1 MTVKHLIRVL
11 SNMDKDKVVVMTDPD
26 GIGWGNIEKVIE
38 EGSVVKIMEDDGGP
52 FQD

>member
-1 MTVKHLIRVL
+1 MTVEHLIKVL
-11 SNMDKDKVVVMTDPD
+11 SNMDKDKIVVMTDPG

-52 FQD
+52 FHN